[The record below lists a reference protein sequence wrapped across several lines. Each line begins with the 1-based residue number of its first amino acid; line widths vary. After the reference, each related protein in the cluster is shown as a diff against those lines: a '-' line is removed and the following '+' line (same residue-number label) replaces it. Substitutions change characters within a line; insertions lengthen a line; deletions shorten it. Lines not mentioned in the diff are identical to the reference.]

1 MMRAL
6 IRFCGFSVSKLRLE
20 CFCYNL
26 FMENIFLKTKR
37 ITLRYITQNDF
48 EELKKIL
55 QDKDVM
61 YAWEYNFSDEDV
73 QNWINQNLDRYKK
86 YNLGFFLIVEN
97 SSGTILG
104 QAALMPDFI
113 NEHKYYEI
121 GYILKK
127 EYWHQGFASEAVKAL
142 IHYAFNTLNLK
153 EVIFEIRPE
162 NSPSRKVAENFNAVI
177 CGDFVKNVRG
187 KKMVH
192 LIYKLNG

>member
-1 MMRAL
+1 
-6 IRFCGFSVSKLRLE
+6 
-20 CFCYNL
+20 
-26 FMENIFLKTKR
+26 MENIFLKTKR

-48 EELKKIL
+48 EELKNIL

-73 QNWINQNLDRYKK
+73 QNWINQNLERYKK

-127 EYWHQGFASEAVKAL
+127 EYWHQGFASEAAKVL
-142 IHYAFNTLNLK
+142 IHYAFNTLKLK

-162 NSPSRKVAENFNAVI
+162 NLPSRKVAENFNAVI